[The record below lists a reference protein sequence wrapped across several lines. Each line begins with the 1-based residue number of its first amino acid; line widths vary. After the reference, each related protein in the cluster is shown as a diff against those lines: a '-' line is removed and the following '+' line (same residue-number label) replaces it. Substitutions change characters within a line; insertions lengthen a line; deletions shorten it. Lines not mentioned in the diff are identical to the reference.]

1 MGRHHYPS
9 RTQTTAVPTIVAG
22 LCLLVALAT
31 GTRPELL
38 AWAALVPA
46 GVLLALVDGRVHRL
60 PDVLTL
66 PMAAAALLLL
76 GAASLLPQAGGT
88 WTGSLLGALALGAAF
103 LLMFL
108 ASPRAMG
115 FGDVKLA
122 LTLGAVLGWY
132 GWRVLVL
139 GVFAGYLIAA
149 AHGLLLIVRRRA
161 TGRTAI
167 PFGPPL
173 LLGALLGTVA
183 GTLLA

>member
-1 MGRHHYPS
+1 VQRCEPG
-9 RTQTTAVPTIVAG
+9 I
-22 LCLLVALAT
+22 
-31 GTRPELL
+31 
-38 AWAALVPA
+38 A
-46 GVLLALVDGRVHRL
+46 GVLLGLVDAFAHRL
-60 PDVLTL
+60 PDALTL

-76 GAASLLPQAGGT
+76 GAAGLLPQAGGT
-88 WTGSLLGALALGAAF
+88 WTGSLLGALTLGTVF

-132 GWRVLVL
+132 GWAFLLL

-149 AHGLLLIVRRRA
+149 VHGLLLIARRKA

-183 GTLLA
+183 GTLLV